1 MSYPAAVKVVE
12 VGPRDGLQNIGE
24 HIATKDKIAFIEMLA
39 GAGCRYIEITAFVN
53 PKLIPQLAD
62 SKEVCQGLGEKP
74 DVHYSA
80 LVPNSKGIESALECG
95 IKEIAVFTAAS
106 ETFNLKNTNISIDGS
121 IERFKDVINVA
132 RKNNVLVRG
141 YVSTCFVCPFEGAIS
156 PDKVVEVTSK
166 LFDLGIYEVS
176 LGDTIGAAVPTDVER
191 LLEKVLSM
199 FKNGAIALHMH
210 DTRGTALANVI
221 QGLRMGISVFDTSAG
236 GLGGCPFAPGAAG
249 NLATED
255 LVYTLEKMNVKTG
268 IDIDK
273 LTVASRFIEKALGY
287 DLPSRYLKIAK

>member
-1 MSYPAAVKVVE
+1 MVE